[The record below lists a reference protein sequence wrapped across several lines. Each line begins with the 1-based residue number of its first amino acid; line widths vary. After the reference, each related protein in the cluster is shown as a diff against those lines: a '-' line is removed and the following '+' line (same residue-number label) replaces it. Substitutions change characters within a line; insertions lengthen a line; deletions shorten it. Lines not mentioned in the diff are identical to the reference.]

1 MNEPLDPEAII
12 ASAIRDGMADVAS
25 IPGYRAAD
33 AVTAGIL
40 AALERAGYVVTLAER
55 PDYWPHR
62 GAVNG
67 LHLPDPGGIN
77 VGRDG
82 RPIR

>member
-1 MNEPLDPEAII
+1 MDPETPETP
-12 ASAIRDGMADVAS
+12 DVAAVIARAS
-25 IPGYRAAD
+25 GRGYKNAERILRALD
-33 AVTAGIL
+33 
-40 AALERAGYVVTLAER
+40 RAGYVVTLR
-55 PDYWPHR
+55 VPPDYWPHR